1 MRVLVISD
9 IHANANALDSVLA
22 AAGTVDATWC
32 LGDLVGYGPDPN
44 ECVARLRALPQLVCL
59 QGNHDAAAIGE
70 LELGGFNSEARTS
83 IEWLRE
89 QLSDDSLAFLKSL
102 EPRTEANGITIA
114 HASPRQPVLEYLLDT
129 YSAAEN
135 FAYFSTDFCFV
146 GHTHVPVVFFLSG
159 QSVNLQIPFPGLP
172 LTLERRCIAN
182 PGSVGQ
188 PRDRDPRAA
197 YAIFDDET
205 HIWDYQRV
213 EYDVVG
219 VQERMRT
226 AGLPE
231 RHITRLTGGW

>member
-22 AAGTVDATWC
+22 AAGAVDATWC
-32 LGDLVGYGPDPN
+32 LGDVVGYGPDPN
-44 ECVARLRALPQLVCL
+44 ECVARLKALPQLVCL

-70 LELGGFNSEARTS
+70 LALDGFNAEARTS
-83 IEWLRE
+83 IEKLRE
-89 QLSDDSLAFLKSL
+89 QLSDESLAFLKSL
-102 EPRTEANGITIA
+102 ESRTEANGVTLA
-114 HASPRQPVLEYLLDT
+114 HASPRQPILEYLLDT
-129 YSAAEN
+129 YTAAEN

-146 GHTHVPVVFFLSG
+146 GHTHVPVIFF
-159 QSVNLQIPFPGLP
+159 VNNQGASLQIPFPGIP

-197 YAIFDDET
+197 FVIFDTESYK
-205 HIWDYQRV
+205 WDYQRV

-219 VQERMRT
+219 VQERMRAT
-226 AGLPE
+226 GLPE